1 MQKRDAGK
9 ERFHDVNIGRP
20 SSFRNATFESYEASR
35 NNITRKEGRVTGN
48 GGVGR
53 SFFWKR
59 NEPTFSS
66 YTNHIS
72 QDIIIIYITVAN
84 GRIFLT
90 REENSIIL

>member
-1 MQKRDAGK
+1 MS
-9 ERFHDVNIGRP
+9 IGRP
-20 SSFRNATFESYEASR
+20 SSFRNATFESYEIPR
-35 NNITRKEGRVTGN
+35 NGITRKEAKETENRDGELFF
-48 GGVGR
+48 
-53 SFFWKR
+53 FFWKR

-84 GRIFLT
+84 GGIFLT

>member
-1 MQKRDAGK
+1 VLGEK
-9 ERFHDVNIGRP
+9 EDDDMSIGRP
-20 SSFRNATFESYEASR
+20 SSFRNATFESYEIPR
-35 NNITRKEGRVTGN
+35 NGITRKEAKETEN
-48 GGVGR
+48 GDGEL
-53 SFFWKR
+53 FFWKR

-84 GRIFLT
+84 GGIFLT

>member
-1 MQKRDAGK
+1 M
-9 ERFHDVNIGRP
+9 
-20 SSFRNATFESYEASR
+20 
-35 NNITRKEGRVTGN
+35 GN
-48 GGVGR
+48 GGGKVI
-53 SFFWKR
+53 FCKR
-59 NEPTFSS
+59 NAPTFSS